1 LHQAR
6 LFALLA
12 QQQQQDNAD
21 PLSPT
26 AAAADGTDADK
37 QRQKPI
43 TATTT
48 TTTTT
53 TTYASR
59 EGRWVDFIEWR
70 HEGQSPKADLDQLS
84 SKLLDLT
91 SSLVS
96 TPEEKAWHQKTFKQV
111 EQLLLEA
118 FPTSK
123 VHLFGSAANGLSVRH
138 SNDLDICLELPVKV
152 GDDDPDARDA
162 IFDSL
167 TELVTKAGFVEVKPL
182 AKARVPVIKF
192 TIPAYKNN
200 GGSSN
205 DGGHQ
210 FPPMRVDVTL
220 NNMLACAN
228 TKLLADYCSIDPRLA
243 QLVALVKHWAKKRD
257 VNNPYMGT
265 LSSYCYVLMSIH
277 HLQTRSPPILP
288 VLQEEEPKTFQA
300 VIDGWVC
307 DYCDQNLDRFKV
319 KAWENKETIAKLLWT
334 FFEYW
339 AWLHDYGD
347 GVATIRVSKKV
358 KKTEKD
364 WTKRVGTERHLLC
377 VEDPF
382 VVSHDLG
389 RTVDWR
395 TKEVLKKELTRAA
408 TVLRD
413 LEDPMTELFRPFIAK
428 THNTTYNR
436 NSNNR
441 GGGGGGGGGFRTVN
455 IPLTKLVTRKK

>member
-1 LHQAR
+1 
-6 LFALLA
+6 
-12 QQQQQDNAD
+12 
-21 PLSPT
+21 
-26 AAAADGTDADK
+26 
-37 QRQKPI
+37 
-43 TATTT
+43 
-48 TTTTT
+48 
-53 TTYASR
+53 
-59 EGRWVDFIEWR
+59 
-70 HEGQSPKADLDQLS
+70 
-84 SKLLDLT
+84 
-91 SSLVS
+91 
-96 TPEEKAWHQKTFKQV
+96 
-111 EQLLLEA
+111 
-118 FPTSK
+118 
-123 VHLFGSAANGLSVRH
+123 VRH

-152 GDDDPDARDA
+152 SDDDPDARDA
-162 IFDSL
+162 IFDTL

-200 GGSSN
+200 G
-205 DGGHQ
+205 GGHQ

-265 LSSYCYVLMSIH
+265 LSSYCYVLMCIH

-288 VLQEEEPKTFQA
+288 VLQEEEPKSFQA

-307 DYCDQNLDRFKV
+307 DYCDHNLDRFKV
-319 KAWENKETIAKLLWT
+319 KAGENKETIAQLLWT

-347 GVATIRVSKKV
+347 GVATIRTSKKV
-358 KKTEKD
+358 TKTEKD

-428 THNTTYNR
+428 THNATNNR
-436 NSNNR
+436 NSKNR
-441 GGGGGGGGGFRTVN
+441 GGSGGFRTVN
-455 IPLTKLVTRKK
+455 IPLTQLVTRRK